1 MALVY
6 LAGPI
11 KGLNYGTAA
20 DWRLQTANRFAW
32 DGTGI
37 KCLNPMRDKEELE
50 TEESLQSDYPGLL
63 TKGRHIYARDFNDV
77 KRADVVL
84 VNYLHAPDRPGS
96 GGTAWE
102 IGLAH
107 AWQKPIVMCV
117 TKDSPYY
124 HHLLVNSAGFV
135 VETLE
140 DGITAVKSLLGV

>member
-11 KGLNYGTAA
+11 RGLDYETAMG
-20 DWRLQTANRFAW
+20 WREEVVWEFEDLPITC
-32 DGTGI
+32 I
-37 KCLNPMRDKEELE
+37 SPMRDKEDLI
-50 TEESLQSDYPGLL
+50 EEKCLVSAYSGLL

-77 KRADVVL
+77 KRCDVVL
-84 VNYLHAPDRPGS
+84 VNFLYVPVGHQVN

-107 AWQKPIVMCV
+107 AWQKPIVICV
-117 TKDSPYY
+117 TEDNPYY
-124 HHLLVNSAGFV
+124 HSLLVNSVGFV

-140 DGITAVKSLLGV
+140 DGIVAVKSLLGV

>member
-1 MALVY
+1 MPLVY

-11 KGLNYGTAA
+11 KGLDYDTAMG
-20 DWRLQTANRFAW
+20 WRKEVQRALGPTAIH
-32 DGTGI
+32 TI
-37 KCLNPMRDKEELE
+37 SPMRDKEDLE
-50 TEESLQSDYPGLL
+50 YEYALPSDKPGLL
-63 TKGRHIYARDFNDV
+63 TQGRHIYARDFNDV
-77 KRADVVL
+77 KRADVIL

-107 AWQKPIVMCV
+107 AWQIPIIMCV
-117 TKDSPYY
+117 TADSPYY
-124 HHLLVNSAGFV
+124 HPLLVNSAGFV